1 MMTVFYVL
9 VFFFF
14 SSRRRHTRFDCDWS
28 SDVCSSDLDRFVKP
42 RRVLAVLAAS
52 ELCGMAPWF
61 SASAVA
67 PALSRL
73 WRLDTAGAAWLT
85 ISVQLGF
92 VAGAL
97 VSALLTLS
105 DRWSARRLV
114 AACACLARLAALR
127 VAFAPGPR
135 TGVVLRMLTGAA
147 LAGVYPPGMK
157 IVAGW
162 YREGRGLAIGGLVRA
177 LTLGPPLPH
186 LVRLA
191 VPVED

>member
-67 PALSRL
+67 PALSRA
-73 WRLDTAGAAWLT
+73 WRLDSAGGGWVAV
-85 ISVQLGF
+85 SVEYGF
-92 VAGAL
+92 FARAL
-97 VSALLTLS
+97 VVGLLSLS
-105 DRWSARRLV
+105 
-114 AACACLARLAALR
+114 
-127 VAFAPGPR
+127 
-135 TGVVLRMLTGAA
+135 
-147 LAGVYPPGMK
+147 
-157 IVAGW
+157 
-162 YREGRGLAIGGLVRA
+162 
-177 LTLGPPLPH
+177 
-186 LVRLA
+186 
-191 VPVED
+191 